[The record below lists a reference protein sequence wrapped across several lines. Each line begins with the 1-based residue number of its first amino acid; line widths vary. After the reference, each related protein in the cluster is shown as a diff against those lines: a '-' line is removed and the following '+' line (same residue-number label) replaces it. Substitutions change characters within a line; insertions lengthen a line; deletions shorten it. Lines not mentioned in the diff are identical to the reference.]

1 MWVRIGAGQGNN
13 LACLEGMEMLTS
25 LEQLDLRGNLVAS
38 FREVVRIS
46 GGWHVVFALHRC
58 IKPV

>member
-1 MWVRIGAGQGNN
+1 MRVRTGAGQGNN

-25 LEQLDLRGNLVAS
+25 LERLDLRGNLVAS

-46 GGWHVVFALHRC
+46 GGWHTVLALHCR